1 VTQEDAK
8 RVEANHT
15 AVHGVRGMI
24 GSLDCLHIVWENYP
38 IAHHDQYQG
47 KEGRPM
53 LVFEAMMDYTL
64 YAWHALFG
72 YYGTLNDII
81 FWDNNLFLQ
90 AIIEV
95 FQQLWILVGEIYPPI
110 FTDLLSQYQYRLVTK
125 KPCFHSG
132 RNQNAR
138 TSIISLDASRRS
150 STSFQSLFLSHSL
163 LTF

>member
-1 VTQEDAK
+1 
-8 RVEANHT
+8 
-15 AVHGVRGMI
+15 
-24 GSLDCLHIVWENYP
+24 
-38 IAHHDQYQG
+38 
-47 KEGRPM
+47 M